1 VEYATL
7 HFIGNAALWFQ
18 SAEDKMGKVT
28 WLQLCDTINKRFDW
42 GQYQQLYRKSFR
54 IRQTSSVTEYIEQ
67 FDILMHH
74 MLAYKPDIDPT
85 FFTTHFI
92 DGLRKDLR
100 ASVLIQCPN
109 DLDSAVSL
117 ALLQE
122 EIGEDEDHNSPP
134 SKFSGYSRINYKAF
148 SHSPVQS
155 DATPAKNK
163 QGVLSDDRKV
173 TDGIRTASSTQKL
186 AALKSYRKAMGL
198 CFKCGEEWNQQHKC
212 SVSAQL
218 HLIE

>member
-1 VEYATL
+1 
-7 HFIGNAALWFQ
+7 
-18 SAEDKMGKVT
+18 
-28 WLQLCDTINKRFDW
+28 
-42 GQYQQLYRKSFR
+42 
-54 IRQTSSVTEYIEQ
+54 
-67 FDILMHH
+67 MHH

-85 FFTTHFI
+85 FFTTRFI